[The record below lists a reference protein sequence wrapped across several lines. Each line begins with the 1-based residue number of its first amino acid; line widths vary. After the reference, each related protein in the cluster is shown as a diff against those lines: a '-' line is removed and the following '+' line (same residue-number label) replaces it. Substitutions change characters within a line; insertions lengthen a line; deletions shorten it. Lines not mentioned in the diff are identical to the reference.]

1 MPVDALRSDA
11 ALPSAATW
19 RRVAHAVRA
28 SRLLSRPVSA
38 SAAGM
43 LRAKVSAPH
52 VAQLLRSALQRHTRL
67 LSVAEPSSAPHT
79 ALRPAENAAALLASP
94 RRVSAGGGRS
104 SAGALAALSTPTRRI
119 SHTHPHAQHTTE
131 CSVPTAH
138 CSTLDTHSSLLTYP
152 HYSLLTAHY
161 PRCSPLRPRRQLAH
175 QLFDAEGQAARGL
188 YRPLPCTARPLLLRS
203 RRAKGRRV
211 AKGIGGP
218 TDASR
223 PLPDDPALLDDLPR
237 CGAAG
242 SHSCLTR
249 NSACGQ
255 YLP

>member
-1 MPVDALRSDA
+1 MPSDALPSDA
-11 ALPSAATW
+11 ALPSAASW

-104 SAGALAALSTPTRRI
+104 SAAGALAALSTPTRRI
-119 SHTHPHAQHTTE
+119 SHTHPHAQHTTK
-131 CSVPTAH
+131 CSLPTAH

-161 PRCSPLRPRRQLAH
+161 PLLTTQAEAPACPPALRRRGTSCPRARRLLTLHRAATPTPLPPRKGEASCQRDRGSGRCLAAHTRPPCRARRPAPLRRRGVAQL
-175 QLFDAEGQAARGL
+175 LN
-188 YRPLPCTARPLLLRS
+188 T
-203 RRAKGRRV
+203 
-211 AKGIGGP
+211 
-218 TDASR
+218 
-223 PLPDDPALLDDLPR
+223 
-237 CGAAG
+237 
-242 SHSCLTR
+242 
-249 NSACGQ
+249 
-255 YLP
+255 